1 MFLDKTETFVLNISG
16 LNKRHIRKN
25 LLKLLKQVHF
35 CKSFKFTIFK
45 NNNLYAL
52 EVNLPKQQLPYLIS
66 FLSFH
71 NYLIYQILENN
82 HAHELLD
89 LDHLLLSSKR
99 FEIAVD
105 GLHDAF
111 IKDKVIDIM
120 NLLNHTETIVYTFNR
135 NTINVSCSPT
145 VFSKLIHAIATH
157 NIDIYSATYQPRLMH
172 KTRIS

>member
-16 LNKRHIRKN
+16 LNKRAIRK
-25 LLKLLKQVHF
+25 KLIRLCKQIHF
-35 CKSFKFTIFK
+35 CESFKFAIFK
-45 NNNLYAL
+45 KNNLFAL
-52 EVNLPKQQLPYLIS
+52 EVNLSKQQLPYLVS

-71 NYLIYQILENN
+71 NYLIYQILESN
-82 HAHELLD
+82 HSHELID

-99 FEIAVD
+99 FELAVD

-120 NLLNHTETIVYTFNR
+120 NLINQKETIVYTFNR

-145 VFSKLIHAIATH
+145 VFAKLIHAIATH

>member
-45 NNNLYAL
+45 KNHLYAL

-82 HAHELLD
+82 HAHIN
-89 LDHLLLSSKR
+89 R
-99 FEIAVD
+99 
-105 GLHDAF
+105 
-111 IKDKVIDIM
+111 
-120 NLLNHTETIVYTFNR
+120 IVESF
-135 NTINVSCSPT
+135 
-145 VFSKLIHAIATH
+145 
-157 NIDIYSATYQPRLMH
+157 
-172 KTRIS
+172 